1 MTQTIDFGID
11 LGTTNS
17 CIARASGGKIE
28 ILRNNEGFEVTP
40 SAVWL
45 DRKDRLHV
53 GRRAREQYE
62 SDEENACLEFKLQ
75 MGRVTETVFQRSGQ
89 RLRPEEMSAEV
100 LKSLLADARQQ
111 YGDVTAAVITVP
123 ADFDLPQCDAT
134 RTAARLAGLTS
145 SPLLQEPVAA
155 AMAYGF
161 ENTSDG
167 EMWLVY
173 DLGGGTFDAAVIQ
186 LRDGLFRVVN
196 HGGDRHLG
204 GKLLDGAIVNELLVP
219 ALLREHPLEE
229 FHRGNPR
236 WRAAFAKLKMAA
248 ETAKIRLSREPVVE
262 VAIDPLC
269 VDDRGERVAF
279 EFDLEREAVE
289 ALLTPLALR
298 TVNIC
303 KRVLAEKNLQPGDIS
318 KVLLVGGPTLMP
330 GLRQF
335 LSDPGRGLGIPLEF
349 GIDPMTIVAKG
360 AALFASSQR
369 LEGPEAAD
377 QPEGSFALQL
387 EYQPVGTDPEP
398 LVGGKVL
405 ADRGQD
411 FTGFTIEFVG
421 AEAHPPRRSGSI
433 SLGAKGVFMTNLWAE
448 RGRAST
454 YLIELRDPGGKQV
467 VTNPDRFTYTF
478 GAVPTDP
485 PLIHS
490 LGVANANN
498 ETDVFLRK
506 GTPLPARKRML
517 QRTAILM
524 RKGQAEDILRIP
536 VVEGENVRRADRN
549 RLIGVLEIRAD
560 QFQRDLPALSEI
572 EITIE
577 IDASR
582 LFHARAYIPLLDR
595 EYSDVIHLSVGR
607 PDLGRL
613 REEIDNEGRRLA
625 KYRRQVEDLEDAASS
640 RILRRLD
647 EEQILKDLESTLEAA
662 RGDPDAADK
671 CQSRLLDLKSGIDE
685 VEHTLE
691 VPALLDKARNELA
704 ELKSL
709 VDQHGTSDEKQQAEV
724 LDGELAQATTAR
736 DPELLWRVSKDIRQL
751 AGHLMWQQPSYLIR
765 VLYVLDGLRGSMRDQ
780 TQAGKLFEGAA
791 LARQKNDLPALRSAL
806 QQLLGL
812 LPAEKRGL
820 VPGHGGSTYGI

>member
-1 MTQTIDFGID
+1 MTRTIDFGID

-17 CIARASGGKIE
+17 CIARASEGKIE
-28 ILRNNEGFEVTP
+28 IIRNNEGFEVTP

-45 DRKDRLHV
+45 DRKDRMHV

-75 MGRVTETVFQRSGQ
+75 MGRVTEKVFLRSGQ

-134 RTAARLAGLTS
+134 RTAARLAGLTT

-204 GKLLDGAIVNELLVP
+204 GKLLDAAIVDELLVP
-219 ALLREHPLEE
+219 ALLAEHPLEE
-229 FHRGNPR
+229 FRRGNPR
-236 WRAAFAKLKMAA
+236 WRAAFAKLKIAA

-269 VDDRGERVAF
+269 VDDGGERVAF
-279 EFDLEREAVE
+279 EFDLSREAVE
-289 ALLTPLALR
+289 ALLVPLVLR

-303 KRVLAEKNLQPGDIS
+303 KRVLAEKNLQPGDIN

-335 LSDPGRGLGIPLEF
+335 LTDPARGLGIPLEF

-369 LEGPEAAD
+369 IEGPAVAD
-377 QPEGSFALQL
+377 RAEGSFALQL

-405 ADRGQD
+405 GDQD

-421 AEAHPPRRSGSI
+421 AGAHPPRRSGGI
-433 SLGAKGVFMTNLWAE
+433 PLGSKGVFMTNLWAE

-454 YLIELRDPGGKQV
+454 FLIELRDASGRQV
-467 VTNPDRFTYTF
+467 VTTPDRFTYTI
-478 GAVPTDP
+478 GAVPSDP

-524 RKGQAEDILRIP
+524 RKGQVEDVLRIP
-536 VVEGENVRRADRN
+536 VVEGENLRRADRN

-582 LFHARAYIPLLDR
+582 LFHARAYIPLLDK
-595 EYSDVIHLSVGR
+595 EFSDVIHLSVGQ
-607 PDLGRL
+607 PDLEL
-613 REEIDNEGRRLA
+613 MREGIDQEKRRLA
-625 KYRRQVEDLEDAASS
+625 KVRRQVEDLGEEASG

-647 EEQILKDLESTLEAA
+647 EEQILKDLQSTLDAA
-662 RGDPDAADK
+662 RNDPDAADK

-685 VEHTLE
+685 LEHTLE

-704 ELKSL
+704 ELKTL
-709 VDQHGTSDEKQQAEV
+709 ADRHGTSDEKQQAEV
-724 LDGELAQATTAR
+724 LEGELAQATAAR
-736 DPELLWRVSKDIRQL
+736 DPELLWRVYKDIRQL
-751 AGHLMWQQPSYLIR
+751 AAHLMWQQPSYLVR
-765 VLYVLDGLRGSMRDQ
+765 VLYVLDGLRGSMRSQ
-780 TQAGKLFEGAA
+780 TQADKLFESAA
-791 LARQKNDLPALRSAL
+791 LAREKNDLPALRGAL

-820 VPGHGGSTYGI
+820 VPGHGGSTYNI